1 MPRRPRLL
9 ACCALTTLTT
19 AWIQSAQAAAKE
31 QTIYDGL
38 PSVPDGLILNKG
50 ELTGVSEVGVSGTGT
65 TYALVPPSTAGSGWA
80 VKLLNVFSNN
90 PYVGQPAEL
99 ASDRN
104 GNLYVNLIATGSSEC
119 MRTPACGA
127 VATGSGG
134 TIYSFQDYVGPRGK
148 VAIGKTGDLYI
159 STQSSILQLSPPASG
174 TGPYTATTIFS
185 DTNYTGLG
193 GLVID
198 ESGALYGVARTLP
211 MAATSRD
218 IVYKVTPPSEA
229 GGKWAGTILKS
240 FNPNLEVGQIAV
252 LKTGAVVGTT
262 GSSDASCPAGSC
274 AVFELT
280 PSTTGVQWT
289 ETVIHDFAG
298 DPLGRPLLGYDNNIV
313 FVESDIL
320 SVGPD
325 GSIYGAIAPA
335 TISNTSNSTIY
346 RLTSPAAGGTAWTET
361 ALYTFQTPPNPGGQ
375 TGGFIAGSPM
385 VITKAGTV
393 YGTAVGG
400 VVKNNASD
408 GIAFKITQSPD

>member
-1 MPRRPRLL
+1 MPRRSGLL
-9 ACCALTTLTT
+9 AYCALAGL
-19 AWIQSAQAAAKE
+19 AALPIQSARAAANE

-38 PSVPDGLILNKG
+38 PSVPDGLILSKG
-50 ELTGVSEVGVSGTGT
+50 ELTGVSEVGVSGQGT

-80 VKLLNVFSNN
+80 VKLLDVFSNN

-99 ASDRN
+99 ASDSN
-104 GNLYVNLIATGSSEC
+104 GNLYVNLIANGSGAC
-119 MRTPACGA
+119 TRTPACGA
-127 VATGSGG
+127 VATGSGQA
-134 TIYSFQDYVGPRGK
+134 IYTFEDYVGPQGK

-159 STQSSILQLSPPASG
+159 SMQSSILQLSPPASG
-174 TGPYTATTIFS
+174 TGPYTPTTIFS
-185 DTNYTGLG
+185 DTSYSGLG

-198 ESGALYGVARTLP
+198 NDGALYGVARTLP
-211 MAATSRD
+211 YTATSRD
-218 IVYKVTPPSEA
+218 IVYKVTPPSRA
-229 GGKWAGTILKS
+229 GGKWVGTILKS
-240 FNPNLEVGQIAV
+240 FAPNLQIGQIAV
-252 LKTGAVVGTT
+252 SKTGVVFGTT
-262 GSSDASCPAGSC
+262 GSSGTSCPAGSC

-280 PSTTGVQWT
+280 PSAAGEQWT
-289 ETVIHDFAG
+289 ETIIHDFAT

-335 TISNTSNSTIY
+335 ILTNTSNSTIY
-346 RLTSPAAGGTAWTET
+346 RLTPPVAGSTAWTET

-385 VITKAGTV
+385 VITKANTV